1 MSVAAS
7 TVQIHSREQTAP
19 DNRWQAALADA
30 FSYPAYTVSAER
42 DEREFAGSLPLL
54 LVKSRLFGRFLV
66 SLPYVNSAGVTADN
80 DEVASKLIDAAVE
93 LADELDVD
101 HLQLRHEKEIDH
113 PKLTDSIR
121 SKVLMRLS
129 LPETTDELW
138 KSFKPKVRNQ
148 VRKGEKCDLE
158 VSWGNQDRLDDFY
171 AVFARN
177 MRDLGTPVYSK
188 KLFESILAAF
198 GDDAEL
204 CVVHK
209 EGRPIAGALLVHQ
222 SGRTEVPSA
231 SSLRAFNS
239 TNANMLMY
247 WHLLKR
253 AVERGQRE
261 FDFGRSTEGSNTYRF
276 KKQWGAQPHPSVW
289 QYYVRRGSVGD
300 TRPDSPKYR
309 LAIRVWQKMP
319 VWLANRIGPPI
330 VRGIP

>member
-1 MSVAAS
+1 MATTTLEV
-7 TVQIHSREQTAP
+7 TTENTP
-19 DNRWQAALADA
+19 DTRDHYHCALA
-30 FSYPAYTVSAER
+30 SSLRYSAYSLKAR
-42 DEREFAGSLPLL
+42 LDDGSLQARLPLL
-54 LVKSRLFGRFLV
+54 LVSSRLFGRFLV
-66 SLPYVNSAGVTADN
+66 SLPYVNSAGVMADN
-80 DEVASKLIDAAVE
+80 DEAASKLIDAAVA

-148 VRKGEKCDLE
+148 VRKGEKCNLD
-158 VSWGNQDRLDDFY
+158 VHWGNQDRLDDFY
-171 AVFARN
+171 TVFARN
-177 MRDLGTPVYSK
+177 MRDLGTPVYPK
-188 KLFESILAAF
+188 RLFESILAAF

-209 EGRPIAGALLVHQ
+209 AGRPIAGALLVHQ

-253 AVERGQRE
+253 AVERGQKE